1 MNLKP
6 TDVVYTDSKVSITI
20 ITSCPASN
28 GLCPSDNSSR
38 CTFLA
43 ARIIQLVLFLTIAMI
58 DVYVLTRVF
67 NSPMGVIPA
76 LKGTLFLTLIIIAL
90 TLPHTITDVYRRYY
104 KKPSLYSPGAA
115 ILLEIHFFLS
125 YIILLICVGMVH
137 IKAIGD
143 LCEPE
148 SGMIVDRPDEICGLL
163 KAELMILS
171 LATFFWVPT
180 MKMVYEGVSGN
191 GCPRRNVQVNST
203 IV

>member
-1 MNLKP
+1 
-6 TDVVYTDSKVSITI
+6 
-20 ITSCPASN
+20 
-28 GLCPSDNSSR
+28 
-38 CTFLA
+38 
-43 ARIIQLVLFLTIAMI
+43 
-58 DVYVLTRVF
+58 
-67 NSPMGVIPA
+67 MGVIPA

-171 LATFFWVPT
+171 LTTYVISLDLLYAVRYTKFSWYRFFWVPT

-191 GCPRRNVQVNST
+191 GCPRRSVQVNGT